1 MRKKGFSHRR
11 YSISGL
17 CRNKQC
23 CHRFDKNKSVVLV
36 HDKRLDFLIW
46 KSSLNLSGQQDL
58 NLRPH
63 GPQPCALP
71 SYAIPR
77 DQQMLLYQNFFKNQ
91 HFFRKFF
98 GLEPK
103 YFRKAPEKCSGEEY
117 PRAVDTEVTVWPG
130 CPRRTRARSIRAWVR
145 FSRKVCP

>member
-1 MRKKGFSHRR
+1 MKKR
-11 YSISGL
+11 ILLLTCCLLLAASGCGNQSAEREEDL
-17 CRNKQC
+17 PCTLQDMSYYNE
-23 CHRFDKNKSVVLV
+23 
-36 HDKRLDFLIW
+36 KRLEFLMW

-77 DQQMLLYQNFFKNQ
+77 NQQMLLYQNFFKNQ

-117 PRAVDTEVTVWPG
+117 PRALDTEVTVWPG
-130 CPRRTRARSIRAWVR
+130 CPRRTRARSIRA
-145 FSRKVCP
+145 